1 MRELSQGYWERRGSG
16 QTDEEL
22 GFSMV
27 EGRIVLGLKQRIHI
41 NPYLNNYNHA
51 EKDNKRRRTEQKIR
65 LITGEGMTI
74 KL

>member
-1 MRELSQGYWERRGSG
+1 
-16 QTDEEL
+16 
-22 GFSMV
+22 MV